1 MLSRESPQISE
12 RRIQF
17 EEKTIAKL
25 AERRAQVRSDRSNFG
40 RYNVRCGYERLIG
53 SRKRQIPDR
62 KRIMSTPA
70 LQSTESKAF
79 DIAWVREQFP
89 SLKLQVN
96 GHAAAFLDGPAGT
109 QVPKQV
115 IEAVENYFVNA
126 NANTCGAFETS
137 RRNDAT
143 IAATRQAMA
152 DFFNCDPSEVVF
164 GQNMTT
170 ITFALARAIG
180 RELKPGDEIVVTTLD
195 HDANVA
201 PWRALEEKEVVIRQV
216 DIREEDCTLDL
227 EDLKRKITPKTKVVA
242 VGYAS
247 NMVGTIN
254 PIAEITKLAHAA
266 GALMFVDAVHYAPH
280 GLIDVKALDCD
291 FLACSPYKFFGPHM
305 GTLYGK
311 KEHLQRFKPYK
322 VRPATDAIPDCWET
336 GTQVQELI
344 AGIGAAVDYIAG
356 LGKHCDSNASTRR
369 EALGAAYRATVP
381 YERTLL
387 TRLLDGLQTI
397 RGVRVYGITDPK
409 RFSERC
415 STISLRMGEH
425 HPTEIAKFLGD
436 RGLFTWDG
444 NFYAMNL
451 SERLGVEPKGG
462 VLRIGLVHYNTAEE
476 VDRLLK
482 ALSEF
487 ASH

>member
-1 MLSRESPQISE
+1 
-12 RRIQF
+12 
-17 EEKTIAKL
+17 
-25 AERRAQVRSDRSNFG
+25 
-40 RYNVRCGYERLIG
+40 
-53 SRKRQIPDR
+53 
-62 KRIMSTPA
+62 MSAPA
-70 LQSTESKAF
+70 VQGTESKAF
-79 DIAWVREQFP
+79 DVDWVREQFP

-96 GHAAAFLDGPAGT
+96 GRAAAFLDGPAGT

-115 IEAVENYFVNA
+115 MEAVENYFVNS

-137 RRNDAT
+137 RRNDAI
-143 IAATRQAMA
+143 IASTRKAMA
-152 DFFNCDPSEVVF
+152 DFFNCEANEVVF

-180 RELKPGDEIVVTTLD
+180 RELKAGDEIVVTTLD

-201 PWRALEEKEVVIRQV
+201 PWRALEEKGVDIRQV

-227 EDLKRKITPKTKVVA
+227 DDLKRKITPMSKLVA

-266 GALMFVDAVHYAPH
+266 GALMFVDAVHFAPH
-280 GLIDVKALDCD
+280 GLIDVKALDSD

-322 VRPATDAIPDCWET
+322 VRPATDSIPDCWET

-356 LGKHCDSNASTRR
+356 VGRHCDSSAKTRR
-369 EALGAAYRATVP
+369 ESLAAAYRATVP
-381 YERTLL
+381 YERNLL

-397 RGVRVYGITDPK
+397 RGVKVYGITDPK
-409 RFSERC
+409 RFGKRC
-415 STISLRMGEH
+415 STISLRIGDH

-436 RGLFTWDG
+436 RGIFTWDG

-451 SERLGVEPKGG
+451 SERLGVESKGG

-476 VDRLLK
+476 VDRLLRG
-482 ALSEF
+482 LREF
-487 ASH
+487 VARP